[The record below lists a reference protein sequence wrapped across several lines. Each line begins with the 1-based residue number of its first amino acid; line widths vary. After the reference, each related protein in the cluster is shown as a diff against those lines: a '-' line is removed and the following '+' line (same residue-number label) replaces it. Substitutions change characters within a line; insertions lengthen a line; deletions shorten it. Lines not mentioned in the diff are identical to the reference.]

1 MIMIVIHFSIQFGY
15 YGLWLWFPELFN
27 KLENFHKAYPNETIS
42 VCQVFNI
49 FDVNVD
55 FLKCSFL
62 YRTFHGCAILAMSV
76 HRILRNT

>member
-42 VCQVFNI
+42 VCQVINV

-55 FLKCSFL
+55 FLKMLLLQNFPW
-62 YRTFHGCAILAMSV
+62 
-76 HRILRNT
+76 LRHSCNVS